1 MSFFITSPL
10 VWILNNYNKRK
21 NILELSI
28 HDLQDKHYLISMY
41 YNLEDNEQYISK
53 IFDIMSN
60 DSNAKL
66 LSKMYNIKS
75 NDTNLPEIVKTI
87 KDSVKSSD

>member
-1 MSFFITSPL
+1 
-10 VWILNNYNKRK
+10 LNNLNKRK
-21 NILELSI
+21 SILELSI

-41 YNLEDNEQYISK
+41 FNSEDKKQYISK
-53 IFDIMSN
+53 MFDIMSN
-60 DSNAKL
+60 DSTSKL

-75 NDTNLPEIVKTI
+75 NDTNLPEIVKII